1 MNNATGTVA
10 QLHAARAADQETHDA
25 SRGPGVGAAPAA
37 HGADT
42 VIEVRHVDKAYAAK
56 QRKGMPVRILDDVSL
71 SIADREFVSILGA
84 SGCGKSTLLR
94 IVAGLVPHDG
104 GEVRV
109 VGQRVS
115 RPVPDI
121 GVVFQTSNMLPW
133 LTVRQNLLL
142 GTRLRKIPKE
152 KSEPRVQAL
161 LEMLGLSQFA
171 EHHPHELSGG
181 MRQRASI
188 GQILALEPKVL
199 LMDEPF
205 GALDALTRDNL
216 NVELLRIWQEH
227 RQTVLLVTH
236 SIEEAVF
243 LSDRVIVMSARPGKV
258 QQEVVIDLPRPRS
271 PQTIKQHPRYAG
283 YIAQLSQLMG
293 VY

>member
-1 MNNATGTVA
+1 MSNATGTVA
-10 QLHAARAADQETHDA
+10 QLHAARAADQQAHDA
-25 SRGPGVGAAPAA
+25 SRGPGAGAAPAA
-37 HGADT
+37 QGADT

-56 QRKGMPVRILDDVSL
+56 QRKGVPVRILDDVSL

>member
-1 MNNATGTVA
+1 MSPVTKTVT
-10 QLHAARAADQETHDA
+10 QLHAARHAGQTDEMPET
-25 SRGPGVGAAPAA
+25 PATA
-37 HGADT
+37 VLPQSAM
-42 VIEVRHVDKAYAAK
+42 IEVRHVDKTFAAK
-56 QRKGMPVRILDDVSL
+56 QRKASPVRILDDVSL

-109 VGQRVS
+109 AGQRVA
-115 RPVPDI
+115 RPVPEI

-161 LEMLGLSQFA
+161 LDMLGLAQFA
-171 EHHPHELSGG
+171 DHHPHELSGG

-243 LSDRVIVMSARPGKV
+243 LSDRVIVMSARPGKI